1 MKKVLPL
8 LKILIVFMT
17 ICSLCSFYVK
27 SDEVIPI
34 VQTKGREER
43 PRTVAPIFVCV
54 DREQKYIKVCYQGYT
69 GDVYYSILD
78 TISGQTIIG
87 IASEDLGCYIWLDD
101 KFSACILTFRLDDG
115 SVYEGE
121 LLL

>member
-1 MKKVLPL
+1 MRLYQLFRQKD
-8 LKILIVFMT
+8 
-17 ICSLCSFYVK
+17 VK
-27 SDEVIPI
+27 N
-34 VQTKGREER
+34 
-43 PRTVAPIFVCV
+43 A
-54 DREQKYIKVCYQGYT
+54 REQLLLFSYVLIENRNILRFVIKGT
-69 GDVYYSILD
+69 PETFYYSILD